1 MKKTVAALAIVFIG
15 LAATTV
21 LAKRSE
27 TVKVLINKEVTAK
40 SGLKVAFVE
49 LVEDSRCP
57 EDAQCVWAGNAKIK
71 IRVTKKGK
79 SEILELNT
87 MPNGDAPSFA
97 GYRFSLTDL
106 MPRLRSNVRINRN
119 AYEASIEMKKEN

>member
-40 SGLKVAFVE
+40 GGLKIAFVE

-57 EDAQCVWAGNAKIK
+57 EDAQCIWAGNAKIK

>member
-15 LAATTV
+15 LTATTV

-40 SGLKVAFVE
+40 GGLKIAFVE

-57 EDAQCVWAGNAKIK
+57 EDAQCIWAGNAKIK

-97 GYRFSLTDL
+97 GYRFSLIDL
-106 MPRLRSNVRINRN
+106 VPRLRSDVRINRN
-119 AYEASIEMKKEN
+119 AYEASIEIKKEN

>member
-15 LAATTV
+15 LTATTV

-40 SGLKVAFVE
+40 GGLKIAFVE

>member
-57 EDAQCVWAGNAKIK
+57 EDAQGVWAGNAKIR

-119 AYEASIEMKKEN
+119 AYEASIEIKKEN